1 MGEKLLMKGNE
12 AIAEAAIRSGC
23 KLFFGYPITPQTELS
38 EYMAKHMPKRG
49 GLSLQAES
57 EVAAINMVL
66 GAASTGARV
75 ITSSSSPG
83 ISLKSEG
90 ISYIIGSDLP
100 CVIVNVQ
107 RGGPGLGGIQP
118 AQSDYY
124 QATKAI
130 GHGDGHILVLAP
142 SSVQEMATLTGEAFD
157 LADIYRMPCMIL
169 ADGALGQ
176 MMEPVDFE
184 AKPER
189 VIPEKDWACTGHG
202 GKRVHNIVNSLY
214 IQPEVLEKTVL
225 ERFEKYKHIE
235 ENEVK
240 YEEYL
245 TEDADVVVV
254 AYGITA
260 RIAKT
265 AVRNARKK
273 GIKAGLFRPITL
285 YPYPSKQLGA
295 LADTAKCFLSV
306 EMNMGQMVNDIKV
319 AINCKKEVYH
329 YGRTGGMIPSPED
342 ILAKIEEYA
351 GGNK

>member
-189 VIPEKDWACTGHG
+189 DIPEKDWACNGHG

-214 IQPEVLEKTVL
+214 IEPEVLEKTVL

-245 TEDADVVVV
+245 TEDADIVVV

-295 LADTAKCFLSV
+295 LADSAKCFLSV